1 MNILII
7 NGPNLNMLGIREPEI
22 YGKQTYQ
29 ALESFLKTQANALG
43 IEAEI
48 LQTNHEGVIVDK
60 IQAAYYN
67 KTDAII
73 INPGAFTHYSY
84 AIRDAIKAVGL
95 PTVEVHLSD
104 VNHREEFRKISVIAD
119 VCVARFIGH
128 GFDGYRQ
135 ALEFL
140 KEEKHGTCKKS

>member
-29 ALESFLKTQANALG
+29 ALESFLKTQARNLG

-73 INPGAFTHYSY
+73 INPGAFTHNSY

-104 VNHREEFRKISVIAD
+104 ISHREEFRKLSVIAD
-119 VCVARFIGH
+119 VCVARFIGQ

-135 ALEFL
+135 ALELL
-140 KEEKHGTCKKS
+140 KEEKYGTCKKS